1 MIDPKPKWPL
11 KKKKKKSC
19 GEFKLF
25 VVNLLLKLQER
36 VPIQYALVRNSS
48 SINPNN
54 MAIQAAPMSK
64 KSVRLADLL
73 YSLIFISSFVAENA
87 KFQNDPF
94 TNKEVVNEKDQF
106 LSFDMR
112 KQRVDVF
119 LPDYLSIN
127 PQYKELWSICKLI
140 FILQHGQSFTER
152 GFSVNKEILDVNIQ
166 EDDLIGQRLVYN
178 HLLQSEKEV
187 WEFLITSELRKTCQL
202 AYQKKRLDDQ
212 KKMLRDKK

>member
-11 KKKKKKSC
+11 KRKRKSC
-19 GEFKLF
+19 GQCKLF
-25 VVNLLLKLQER
+25 VVKLLLKLQER

-48 SINPNN
+48 SINPND

-119 LPDYLSIN
+119 LRDYLSIN

-140 FILQHGQSFTER
+140 FILQHEQSFTER
-152 GFSVNKEILDVNIQ
+152 GFSVTKEILDVNMQ
-166 EDDLIGQRLVYN
+166 EDDLISQRLVYN

-187 WEFLITSELRKTCQL
+187 WKFPITLELRKTCQL